1 MFIDCAKV
9 KDIRRIARKPFRP
22 LDLDAMRTACLKL
35 IEDKGPEK
43 LKKLLAKRKVKSVW
57 TLKDVVVK
65 CGRQV

>member
-1 MFIDCAKV
+1 M

-35 IEDKGPEK
+35 IGDKGPEK